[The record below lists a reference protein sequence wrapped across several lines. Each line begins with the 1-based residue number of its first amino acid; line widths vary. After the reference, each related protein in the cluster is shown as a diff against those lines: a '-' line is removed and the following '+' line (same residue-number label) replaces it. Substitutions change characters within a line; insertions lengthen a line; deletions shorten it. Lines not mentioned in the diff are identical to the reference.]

1 MAETRQLGDIVATL
15 KSDGQSLI
23 QDNIALA
30 KAELKPAA
38 IHAGVGGGLFG
49 GAGYFAINAA
59 TLLYLCGSFALS
71 LWAQHLWGWDL
82 LLCLVVGFGAG
93 GVILLVLAGILA
105 LVGKA
110 QISKVEPPRQTILEA
125 RQSVA
130 SLKSAF
136 QHGKYNAT
144 SAALAEKEHKD
155 PVRSRS

>member
-1 MAETRQLGDIVATL
+1 MAETRQLGEIVATL

-71 LWAQHLWGWDL
+71 LWAQHLWGTAD
-82 LLCLVVGFGAG
+82 AG
-93 GVILLVLAGILA
+93 QGECG
-105 LVGKA
+105 
-110 QISKVEPPRQTILEA
+110 
-125 RQSVA
+125 
-130 SLKSAF
+130 
-136 QHGKYNAT
+136 
-144 SAALAEKEHKD
+144 
-155 PVRSRS
+155 